1 MPGSDRV
8 EASFS
13 IRACSCGNGAESSAV
28 LVDPNAARFAGVS
41 GIRISV
47 PSADAA
53 FNLWIGHG

>member
-1 MPGSDRV
+1 
-8 EASFS
+8 
-13 IRACSCGNGAESSAV
+13 V

-53 FNLWIGHG
+53 FSLPMITARQSR